1 MSVFISHSFQDKA
14 EFDNV
19 AEALEERGIVV
30 WKPEEMMAGGLLS
43 EKLRQSV
50 VNAELCVF
58 VATRHSV
65 ESNWCG
71 AELGA
76 FWGAQKPV
84 IIYMAESSLGGEAL
98 PGQFKGHLFE
108 RRIRRV
114 VDTVEACLEKTRAAP
129 TPDVGANTLSL
140 AEMSSEDLKT
150 LISEAVGSAQSIGF
164 AESTLFRLDF
174 AVPSDG
180 KVQDSEMR
188 HLQEL
193 LLGLLGMRSTV
204 LREAARR
211 TEWKHG
217 FEFSTDTGHWL
228 GLGKHYE
235 NPDKHRG
242 NAPVDMIY
250 PCLVWR
256 VGDDQLV
263 EGIALLSSAT
273 DHYEKDIVNL
283 GMLIAIVGRG
293 SLGSLQV
300 KG

>member
-1 MSVFISHSFQDKA
+1 MSVFISHSFKDKA

-19 AEALEERGIVV
+19 ADALEQRGIVV
-30 WKPEEMMAGGLLS
+30 WKPEAMMAGGLLS
-43 EKLRQSV
+43 EKLRQSIL
-50 VNAELCVF
+50 NADLCVF

-84 IIYMAESSLGGEAL
+84 IIYMAETTLDDDAL
-98 PGQFKGHLFE
+98 PDQFKGHLFE

-114 VDTVEACLEKTRAAP
+114 VDAVEEHLEKTKVKP
-129 TPDVGANTLSL
+129 TPDEGAKPLSL
-140 AEMSSEDLKT
+140 AEMSPDDLKT
-150 LISEAVGSAQSIGF
+150 LISEAVARAQSVGF
-164 AESTLFRLDF
+164 VESTLIRLAF
-174 AVPSDG
+174 AIPADG
-180 KVQDSEMR
+180 KVKDSEISN
-188 HLQEL
+188 LQQL
-193 LLGLLGMRSTV
+193 LLGLLGVRSTAV
-204 LREAARR
+204 REAARR
-211 TEWKHG
+211 TDWKHG
-217 FEFSTDTGHWL
+217 FEFSTDTGDWF

-256 VGDDQLV
+256 LGDDQLV
-263 EGIALLSSAT
+263 EAAALLSSAT

-283 GMLIAIVGRG
+283 GTLIAIVGRG
-293 SLGSLQV
+293 SLGGLKV